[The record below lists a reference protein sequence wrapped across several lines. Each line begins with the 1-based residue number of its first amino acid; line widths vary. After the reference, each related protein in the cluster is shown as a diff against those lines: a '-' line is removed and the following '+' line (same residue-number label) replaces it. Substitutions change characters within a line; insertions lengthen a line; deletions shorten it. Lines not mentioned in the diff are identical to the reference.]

1 MDSVKLQDTKLT
13 YKNQQQFSTLTVN
26 FLIKKKKSI
35 PFTVASETIKYLG
48 INLTKEAKNIY
59 SEIT

>member
-1 MDSVKLQDTKLT
+1 
-13 YKNQQQFSTLTVN
+13 VN

-59 SEIT
+59 SENYMILMK